1 MRLKMRWPG
10 TGEFDMM
17 KNESLIFVVVD
28 VAINYLATS
37 LRVCVERRGQRTTN
51 ESHKKCP

>member
-10 TGEFDMM
+10 TGEYDMM
-17 KNESLIFVVVD
+17 ENESLIFVVVD
-28 VAINYLATS
+28 VAIQDLATF
-37 LRVCVERRGQRTTN
+37 LRVSVERRGQQTTN